1 VEYEPV
7 RVVLGLI
14 VVIVGF
20 ISTSVI
26 IVVKIKR
33 TFWIVELIVKEVLN
47 RRYFFYIH
55 YFNFILFKKVWQ
67 NARTQKYGKTLGRK
81 STAKRSDAKVR
92 QNARTQIFSLL
103 LKVKFCVTF
112 SKVII
117 YKIETNLN
125 FLIVY
130 ISKDQE
136 CPKKKRI

>member
-1 VEYEPV
+1 MAKRSDAKV
-7 RVVLGLI
+7 R
-14 VVIVGF
+14 
-20 ISTSVI
+20 
-26 IVVKIKR
+26 
-33 TFWIVELIVKEVLN
+33 
-47 RRYFFYIH
+47 
-55 YFNFILFKKVWQ
+55 Q